1 MGILLMCNDA
11 EYSCGYSR
19 WNTIREEIANAAVR
33 YLQTI
38 YEELL
43 QSNDEENA
51 YTRTE
56 LEKLMEYV
64 DTNNCCT
71 ITDFGYLFIDKDF
84 VNLFIRFDLGG
95 VYALLNKSDDDGYY
109 SVGNAVDIVKTFE
122 LVETHIVLDDVK
134 SSVPDIKKVFEESVR
149 LGKMIRIC

>member
-1 MGILLMCNDA
+1 MCNDA

>member
-11 EYSCGYSR
+11 DYSCGYSR

-56 LEKLMEYV
+56 LEKLIEYV

-84 VNLFIRFDLGG
+84 VNLFIRFDVGG

-122 LVETHIVLDDVK
+122 LVETHIVFDDVK
-134 SSVPDIKKVFEESVR
+134 SSLPYIKKVFEESVR

>member
-56 LEKLMEYV
+56 LEKLIEYV

-84 VNLFIRFDLGG
+84 VNLFIRFDVGG

-109 SVGNAVDIVKTFE
+109 SVGNAVDIVKTFDI
-122 LVETHIVLDDVK
+122 VDTHIVLDDVK
-134 SSVPDIKKVFEESVR
+134 SSVPDIKKVFEESISS
-149 LGKMIRIC
+149 GKMVHIC

>member
-1 MGILLMCNDA
+1 MCNDA

-56 LEKLMEYV
+56 LEKLIEYV

-84 VNLFIRFDLGG
+84 VNLFIRFDVGG

-109 SVGNAVDIVKTFE
+109 SVGNAVDIVKTFDI
-122 LVETHIVLDDVK
+122 VDTHIVLDDVK
-134 SSVPDIKKVFEESVR
+134 SSVPDIKKVFEESISS
-149 LGKMIRIC
+149 GKMVHIC